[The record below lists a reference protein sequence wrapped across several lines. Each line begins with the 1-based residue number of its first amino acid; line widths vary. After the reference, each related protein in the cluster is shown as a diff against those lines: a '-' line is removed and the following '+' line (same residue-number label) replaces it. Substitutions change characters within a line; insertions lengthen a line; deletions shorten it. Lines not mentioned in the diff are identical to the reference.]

1 MVTAIVINTDG
12 HVWNLPEVVST
23 IELAKLKNEDLILD
37 LNNEG
42 PDFETLDLT
51 RYIGNWDHRTIVITR
66 NAVQSSVKAITFKNK
81 YPHWINSTKNALK
94 QVIVEK
100 HIHKT
105 VGVFVGR
112 SNEHRLYLS
121 SYIYN
126 NCSAHQTFRYDPKL
140 DFHRNNLGLEK
151 IIENYGFTNLDT
163 IVDFLSKSPITV
175 NDDPDVN
182 ESIKKK
188 KSGPTETASDIQI
201 VYDLYTEYKHFF
213 VELVCETFYSGRTF
227 FPTEKTW
234 RPIML
239 LTPFIVQ
246 GPQWFLH
253 RLRDMGFQTFDRW
266 WDEGYSEDPSNHQP
280 HEIIKVIDYLAHKST
295 KELNTMYEE
304 MQPVLTHNRKRFMEL
319 TSKDFKIFEN
329 DRY

>member
-1 MVTAIVINTDG
+1 MVTAIVITRDG
-12 HVWNLPEVVST
+12 YVWNLPEVVSK
-23 IELAKLKNEDLILD
+23 IELAKFQNEDLILD

-66 NAVQSSVKAITFKNK
+66 NAVQPSVKAITFKNR
-81 YPHWINSTKNALK
+81 YPHWIDTIKNSLK
-94 QVIVEK
+94 EVIVEK
-100 HIHKT
+100 NIHKT

-126 NCSAHQTFRYDPKL
+126 NCSAHQTFRYEPQL
-140 DFHRNNLGLEK
+140 DVHKNNLGLEK
-151 IIENYGFTNLDT
+151 LIENYGLTNLVS
-163 IVDFLSKSPITV
+163 IADFLSKSPLTV

-182 ESIKKK
+182 TLIKKIC
-188 KSGPTETASDIQI
+188 GPSESESEAIT
-201 VYDLYTEYKHFF
+201 VYGLHKEYKHFF
-213 VELVCETFYSGRTF
+213 VELVCETYYSGRTF

-266 WDEGYSEDPSNHQP
+266 WDEGYSEDPADHQP

-304 MQPVLTHNRKRFMEL
+304 MQPILQHNKKRFMEL
-319 TSKDFKIFEN
+319 TSKDFEIFEN

>member
-12 HVWNLPEVVST
+12 HVWNLPEVVAT
-23 IELAKLKNEDLILD
+23 IELAKFQNEDLILD

-51 RYIGNWDHRTIVITR
+51 KYISTWDHRTIVKTR
-66 NAVQSSVKAITFKNK
+66 NAVQSSVKDITFKNY
-81 YPHWINSTKNALK
+81 YPHWIDSTKNSLK
-94 QVIVEK
+94 GVTVDK
-100 HIHKT
+100 NIHKT
-105 VGVFVGR
+105 VGMFVGR

-126 NCSAHQTFRYDPKL
+126 NYSAHQTFRYEPQL
-140 DFHRNNLGLEK
+140 DYHKNNLGLEK
-151 IIENYGFTNLDT
+151 LIENYGFTNLVS
-163 IVDFLSKSPITV
+163 IADFLSKSPLTV

-182 ESIKKK
+182 TSIKKI
-188 KSGPTETASDIQI
+188 SGGLRETESDVKI
-201 VYDLYTEYKHFF
+201 VYNLHKEYKHFF
-213 VELVCETFYSGRTF
+213 VELVCETYFSGRTF

-234 RPIML
+234 RPVML

-266 WDEGYSEDPSNHQP
+266 WDEGYSEDPADHQP

-295 KELNTMYEE
+295 KELNIMYKE
-304 MQPVLTHNRKRFMEL
+304 MQPILQHNKKRFMEL
-319 TSKDFKIFEN
+319 TSKDFEIFKN

>member
-1 MVTAIVINTDG
+1 LVTAIVITSDG

-23 IELAKLKNEDLILD
+23 IELAKFQNEDLILD
-37 LNNEG
+37 LNSEG

-51 RYIGNWDHRTIVITR
+51 RYISTWDHRTIVKTR

-81 YPHWINSTKNALK
+81 YPHFLDSTKDALK
-94 QVIVEK
+94 EVIVEK
-100 HIHKT
+100 HINKT
-105 VGVFVGR
+105 VGMFVGR

-140 DFHRNNLGLEK
+140 SFHRNNLGLEK
-151 IIENYGFTNLDT
+151 LIENYGFTNLDS
-163 IVDFLSKSPITV
+163 IVDFLSKSPLTV
-175 NDDPDVN
+175 NDDPDMLGGM
-182 ESIKKK
+182 E
-188 KSGPTETASDIQI
+188 I

-213 VELVCETFYSGRTF
+213 VELVCETYYSGRTF

-234 RPIML
+234 RPVML

-266 WDEGYSEDPSNHQP
+266 WDEGYSEDPANHQP

-295 KELNTMYEE
+295 KELNIMYKE